1 MKRSFLGLFVIGTM
15 VMGAVLLQ
23 TKYTVQE
30 KARELR
36 ELAAQIHK
44 DREAIRVLEAE
55 WAYRTT
61 PSKLQEQSLE
71 YLAMAP
77 VSPRQVVMSVKDVP
91 RRADPDAPVE
101 GSVGVLLPHLGDVDA
116 VKADAARREAKER
129 SSALMPVLYSTRL
142 KKIVPIQTR
151 YESNATLRTKQ

>member
-1 MKRSFLGLFVIGTM
+1 MKRSFLSLFVIGTM
-15 VMGAVLLQ
+15 IMGAVLLQ
-23 TKYTVQE
+23 TKFTVQE

-36 ELAAQIHK
+36 ALAAQIHK

-61 PSKLQEQSLE
+61 PNKLQEQSLE

-77 VSPRQVVMSVKDVP
+77 VSPRQVVMSVRDVP
-91 RRADPDAPVE
+91 RRANPDEPVE
-101 GSVGVLLPHLGDVDA
+101 GSVGVLLPHLGELDA
-116 VKADAARREAKER
+116 TKAATQRAAKNRT
-129 SSALMPVLYSTRL
+129 SALVPVLYSTRL
-142 KKIVPIQTR
+142 KKIVPLQTR